1 MRGSA
6 AGRPSRAGS
15 PSRLLPSKQLV
26 LRIRTCSVAAARI
39 CSKRAEGNHACE
51 KVANLGARGDS
62 VAGIDFEGRVL
73 PYAHKA
79 AGEVVSAGAE
89 KQRCH
94 PSSVSGSQLIDSS
107 EARAGADDVD
117 CGCRVATKSRPSR
130 VRERACGRDST
141 GQHKQRRMHLARREA
156 DIEGEG

>member
-39 CSKRAEGNHACE
+39 RGKRAEGNHACE

-117 CGCRVATKSRPSR
+117 CGREWRQSPGQAECGS
-130 VRERACGRDST
+130 ERADGI
-141 GQHKQRRMHLARREA
+141 ARGSINSAECT
-156 DIEGEG
+156 